1 MDILDSHIKTLERD
15 GVVILENAI
24 SSEELEY
31 LHQQYSS
38 GWREIIDNFSTL
50 NWKQIKF
57 NPDCQINMGF
67 IGKDLYDGHHMAE
80 YKSTGILDMSNSRYD
95 FTYGLENVKI
105 QSNDVNYIMK
115 KMLKNEYNSYLGGLP
130 ILNNVDYPKQNRNG
144 KWHRDAYSLFD
155 NETLDMTLPPF
166 YYTVLI
172 PYYPMRQSWVIPYY
186 PIRQSWVIPLFT
198 MQSTSGRNTE
208 FIPGSHRI
216 NLAKQGITNSNT
228 LNEWCSKQETIKLN
242 CKPGDV
248 CIFHGYTIHR
258 GVESNNAEQGS
269 PRKNNNSDNSDLLY
283 AVYKKNWYNDEP
295 ADNYLT

>member
-1 MDILDSHIKTLERD
+1 MDILDSHIKILERD
-15 GVVILENAI
+15 GVVILENAL
-24 SSEELEY
+24 SLEELEY
-31 LHQQYSS
+31 LKYQYSS
-38 GWREIIDNFSTL
+38 GWQEILDNFSTL

-57 NPDCQINMGF
+57 NSDCQINMGF
-67 IGKDLYDGHHMAE
+67 VGKDLYDGHHMAE

-95 FTYGLENVKI
+95 FLYGLEDIKI
-105 QSNDVNYIMK
+105 QSNNVNYIMK

-130 ILNNVDYPKQNRNG
+130 ILNNVDNSIQSHKSNLPNQNRNG

-155 NETLDMTLPPF
+155 NETLDITLPPF
-166 YYTVLI
+166 YYTIL
-172 PYYPMRQSWVIPYY
+172 M
-186 PIRQSWVIPLFT
+186 PLFT
-198 MQSTSGRNTE
+198 MQATNGLNTE
-208 FIPGSHRI
+208 FIPGSHRVS
-216 NLAKQGITNSNT
+216 LAEQNITNADDLSI
-228 LNEWCSKQETIKLN
+228 WCSVQKTIKLN

-295 ADNYLT
+295 SDNYIAS

>member
-15 GVVILENAI
+15 GVVIVNNAL
-24 SSEELEY
+24 SLEELEY
-31 LHQQYSS
+31 IHHQYSS
-38 GWREIIDNFSTL
+38 GWQDILDNFTTL

-67 IGKDLYDGHHMAE
+67 IGKDLYDRHYMAE

-95 FTYGLENVKI
+95 FLYGLEDVKI

-130 ILNNVDYPKQNRNG
+130 ILNNTLLTNTSVLGNIDYPNQSHKSNLPNQNRNG

-155 NETLDMTLPPF
+155 NEALDMTLPPF

-172 PYYPMRQSWVIPYY
+172 P
-186 PIRQSWVIPLFT
+186 LFT
-198 MQSTSGRNTE
+198 MQTTSGRNTE
-208 FIPGSHRI
+208 FIPGSHRV
-216 NLAKQGITNSNT
+216 NLAEQDITNADDLSI
-228 LNEWCSKQETIKLN
+228 WCSGQKTIKLN

-258 GVESNNAEQGS
+258 GVESNNVEQKS
-269 PRKNNNSDNSDLLY
+269 LSNYKSDNSDLLY

-295 ADNYLT
+295 ADNYIA